1 MTHSMAKGK
10 QGSALWGRGRAEPS
24 GPQQEREEP
33 SSTAG
38 GQNQG
43 PKYQIKAP
51 SRPRK
56 HLRVGYLLVAA
67 PAGCLVGGELLLHM
81 GGLVHLLGVKGQAAQ
96 RAQRGWHLQAWL
108 EALPAEPAGGR
119 GQGAWA
125 PAHMGQQLSAA
136 NCVFLETLTSEPK
149 SHWLDGHHLAKGFPP
164 SCGLLGCSAI
174 SRSQAELQM
183 CLYRTCAGRPQGP
196 GPSESS
202 GYSRRLGLSFTVSP
216 PPSDNKTSGGSE
228 DTETA
233 QGTLETIHPLSS
245 GE

>member
-1 MTHSMAKGK
+1 MRHVTHNMAKGK

-149 SHWLDGHHLAKGFPP
+149 SHWLDGLKGSLPAVGSWDALPYLGARQSCSFASIGPVLAPRP
-164 SCGLLGCSAI
+164 W
-174 SRSQAELQM
+174 SQQEFWLQKE
-183 CLYRTCAGRPQGP
+183 AGAQP
-196 GPSESS
+196 
-202 GYSRRLGLSFTVSP
+202 YSLT
-216 PPSDNKTSGGSE
+216 T
-228 DTETA
+228 T
-233 QGTLETIHPLSS
+233 Q
-245 GE
+245 

>member
-1 MTHSMAKGK
+1 MRHVTHSMAKGK

-136 NCVFLETLTSEPK
+136 SCVFLETLTSEPK

-174 SRSQAELQM
+174 SQSQAELQM
-183 CLYRTCAGRPQGP
+183 CLYRTCAGPKALVPARVLATVGGWGSALQSHHHPVITKPQGAQRTRRQHR
-196 GPSESS
+196 GPW
-202 GYSRRLGLSFTVSP
+202 RLFT
-216 PPSDNKTSGGSE
+216 
-228 DTETA
+228 
-233 QGTLETIHPLSS
+233 H
-245 GE
+245 